1 MMITLEEAKQH
12 QEMITELVEKLN
24 SAIAHATMQGVHV
37 ELDINY
43 VSTIGARNHPI
54 VMSNVTI
61 NPCHIKGVEDE

>member
-1 MMITLEEAKQH
+1 MITLEEAKQH

-61 NPCHIKGVEDE
+61 NPCDIKGVEDE

>member
-1 MMITLEEAKQH
+1 MITLEEAKQH

-37 ELDINY
+37 ELDINQ

-61 NPCHIKGVEDE
+61 NPCYIKGVEDE

>member
-1 MMITLEEAKQH
+1 MITLEEAKQH

-54 VMSNVTI
+54 AMSNVTI
-61 NPCHIKGVEDE
+61 NPCDIKGEVNG

>member
-1 MMITLEEAKQH
+1 MITLEEAKQH

>member
-1 MMITLEEAKQH
+1 MITLEEAKQH

-61 NPCHIKGVEDE
+61 NPCDIKGLEDE

>member
-1 MMITLEEAKQH
+1 MITLEEAKQH

-37 ELDINY
+37 ELDINH
-43 VSTIGARNHPI
+43 VSTIEARNHPI

-61 NPCHIKGVEDE
+61 NPCDIKGVEDE

>member
-1 MMITLEEAKQH
+1 MITLEEAKQH

-37 ELDINY
+37 ELDINH

-61 NPCHIKGVEDE
+61 NPCDIKGVEDE

>member
-1 MMITLEEAKQH
+1 MITLEEAKQH

-61 NPCHIKGVEDE
+61 NPCDIKGEVNE